1 MARYATGVYAQA
13 ICDKCGLSYPYL
25 ELRPEW
31 NGVRSCPEC
40 WDIKHPSL
48 SPVTAFDGE
57 ALRFSRAGANE
68 REDARAVIL
77 NGVTIASLLG
87 TDGSKLV
94 RADTILT
101 ETGLEITSAL
111 GTETVVLAA
120 TPSGLEI
127 TSALGTISIF
137 TGVIITPTGFAI
149 TTSLG
154 SESLIVSSTVVETGF
169 AITTSLGSES
179 LRSDT
184 ILSATGVQT
193 TSALG
198 NETPQAAAIE
208 TGFEIT
214 TALGSESIDRD
225 GWGQDEWG
233 YQTWGH

>member
-77 NGVTIASLLG
+77 NGVNIASLLG

-154 SESLIVSSTVVETGF
+154 SESL
-169 AITTSLGSES
+169 
-179 LRSDT
+179 RSDT

>member
-111 GTETVVLAA
+111 GT
-120 TPSGLEI
+120 
-127 TSALGTISIF
+127 ISIF
-137 TGVIITPTGFAI
+137 TGVIITP
-149 TTSLG
+149 
-154 SESLIVSSTVVETGF
+154 TGF

>member
-154 SESLIVSSTVVETGF
+154 SESL
-169 AITTSLGSES
+169 
-179 LRSDT
+179 RSDT

>member
-154 SESLIVSSTVVETGF
+154 SESL
-169 AITTSLGSES
+169 
-179 LRSDT
+179 RSDT

-198 NETPQAAAIE
+198 NETPQAAVIE

-225 GWGQDEWG
+225 GWGQDGWG
-233 YQTWGH
+233 YQGWGH

>member
-111 GTETVVLAA
+111 GT
-120 TPSGLEI
+120 
-127 TSALGTISIF
+127 ISIF
-137 TGVIITPTGFAI
+137 TGVIITETGFAI

-154 SESLIVSSTVVETGF
+154 SESLIVSSTAVETGF

-225 GWGQDEWG
+225 GWGQDGWG
-233 YQTWGH
+233 YQGWGH